1 MTPYSTL
8 AALILLVLAAV
19 HGYWLF
25 GGRAGLTAALPSR
38 PGPSTGPL
46 LTPGPGATALVALAL
61 LSCAVL
67 VPLAA
72 TFSWARGAT
81 LAAGVAFG
89 LRAVGDFRYL
99 GLFKRVRGTTFAR
112 WDDRLYIPLCVTLS
126 GLLLLAAQPA

>member
-8 AALILLVLAAV
+8 ATLILLILAAV
-19 HGYWLF
+19 HVYWLF

-38 PGPSTGPL
+38 PGTSGGPL
-46 LTPGPGATALVALAL
+46 FTPGPGATALVAVAL
-61 LSCAVL
+61 LSGAAL

-72 TFSWARGAT
+72 TFNWARWAT

-89 LRAVGDFRYL
+89 LRVVGDFRYL

-126 GLLLLAAQPA
+126 GLLLLAARPA